1 MKGFSPASTLP
12 QTSLRP
18 QPGSQVQF
26 LLFLA
31 PVNLSVLPAKGMT
44 LLASGA
50 YDGQRGVALVLG
62 TGQVLSP
69 LFGSS
74 PEFQGET
81 TEGGSMV

>member
-12 QTSLRP
+12 QISLRP

-31 PVNLSVLPAKGMT
+31 PANLSVLPAKGVT
-44 LLASGA
+44 LLAPGA
-50 YDGQRGVALVLG
+50 YYGHQGVALVLG

-74 PEFQGET
+74 SEFQEET
-81 TEGGSMV
+81 TEDGSMM